1 MVGRRYDRR
10 VFELNGLA
18 LEASGEGR
26 CSLYICIRDHLD
38 GGAIDWVWRGT
49 DDQSGIGSI
58 SAVAAS
64 APEEECDG
72 D

>member
-10 VFELNGLA
+10 VFKLNGLV
-18 LEASGEGR
+18 LKVSGEGR
-26 CSLYICIRDHLD
+26 CSLYICIRDHSN
-38 GGAIDWVWRGT
+38 GGAIDWVWRGV
-49 DDQSGIGSI
+49 DGQSGVGSI

-64 APEEECDG
+64 APKEECDG